1 MWTDIS
7 KEGIRPD
14 KATIKAIVQMP
25 EPVNKDGVRRL
36 IAMLNYLSPFI
47 PNKAT
52 IISPLCA
59 LLKDGTPWLWTHEHK
74 AAMQA
79 IKNFFP
85 SYYVRKVGFAKDED
99 DLCFTATF
107 VHKVG

>member
-1 MWTDIS
+1 MQH
-7 KEGIRPD
+7 K
-14 KATIKAIVQMP
+14 IKAIVQMP
-25 EPVNKDGVRRL
+25 EPADKDGVIRL
-36 IAMLNYLSPFI
+36 IGMLNYLSPFI

-79 IKNFFP
+79 IKEILAEQP
-85 SYYVRKVGFAKDED
+85 LLRLYDPRLTVSS
-99 DLCFTATF
+99 
-107 VHKVG
+107 

>member
-1 MWTDIS
+1 
-7 KEGIRPD
+7 
-14 KATIKAIVQMP
+14 MP
-25 EPVNKDGVRRL
+25 EPADKDGVRRL
-36 IAMLNYLSPFI
+36 IGMLNYLSPFI

-79 IKNFFP
+79 IKNFF
-85 SYYVRKVGFAKDED
+85 SQLLYSMC
-99 DLCFTATF
+99 LWSIIILITCN
-107 VHKVG
+107 